1 MPLMLVAKAFG
12 ACFEGLVRVFLIIV
26 NGSPAHAAR

>member
-1 MPLMLVAKAFG
+1 MLVAKAFD
-12 ACFEGLVRVFLIIV
+12 ARFEDLVRAFLIIV